1 MNGYIA
7 MTKSKGVG
15 RGGTRLGAGRPKIEK
30 GKTATFATR
39 VTQRTRDLL
48 DAEAERQGNSVAAV
62 AEQLLTL
69 ALEKK
74 VIEQTRPKEVRQLFT
89 LIEALLYYLPKQHHW
104 NDPKYDWH
112 SNPYLFEAFRL
123 GIGYLLST
131 MRPSGE
137 IVPPPAESLPPK
149 VAVGELEGDPYAE
162 FADTIL
168 EDTQLKYPE
177 AVDEH
182 ARHIARSVI
191 GRAREQQSLE
201 DARSSGRPITLSER
215 PNDDEDADWELRI
228 DHLLA
233 DAARTLF
240 DRGKK

>member
-1 MNGYIA
+1 

-137 IVPPPAESLPPK
+137 IVPPPAPPLPPK
-149 VAVGELEGDPYAE
+149 AAVGELEGNPFVE
-162 FADTIL
+162 FANQIS
-168 EDTQLKYPE
+168 EDIKYPE

-201 DARSSGRPITLSER
+201 DARSSGRPIILSDR
-215 PNDDEDADWELRI
+215 PSDDEYADCELRI

>member
-1 MNGYIA
+1 
-7 MTKSKGVG
+7 MTKSKGIG

-74 VIEQTRPKEVRQLFT
+74 VIDQTRPKEVRQLFT

-137 IVPPPAESLPPK
+137 IVPPPAEPLPPK
-149 VAVGELEGDPYAE
+149 AAVGELEGNPFLE
-162 FADTIL
+162 LADQIM
-168 EDTQLKYPE
+168 EDIQLKYPE

-201 DARSSGRPITLSER
+201 DARSSGRPITLWDR
-215 PNDDEDADWELRI
+215 PNVGEDADWEMRS

-233 DAARTLF
+233 DAARTLL

>member
-1 MNGYIA
+1 
-7 MTKSKGVG
+7 MTKSKGLG
-15 RGGTRLGAGRPKIEK
+15 RGGTRDGAGRPKIEK

-62 AEQLLTL
+62 AEQLLRL

-137 IVPPPAESLPPK
+137 IVAPPAQPLPPK
-149 VAVGELEGDPYAE
+149 RAVGELEGNPYAR
-162 FADTIL
+162 FADEL
-168 EDTQLKYPE
+168 REDTQLKYPE
-177 AVDEH
+177 AVDEY

-201 DARSSGRPITLSER
+201 DARSSRRPITLSDR
-215 PNDDEDADWELRI
+215 PNDNEDADWELRI